1 MKDRLMKGAAVCC
14 ALFSVTMM
22 VVIFFYM
29 KTRTIV
35 YASEN
40 TLEEKDASFTEK
52 ISNLL
57 EVLPTTI
64 DVTYEPELKG
74 IKIPVTDA
82 ITEDKFALVPDM
94 INGNL
99 TIYLDGLSEGYYNE
113 QKPSIDPNMISYV
126 GVAHEDGATKL
137 RIQLKSV
144 YEYTIKK
151 ENGTLYVKLQRPK
164 EVFDMV
170 VLIDAGHDDE
180 DVGIN
185 ANGISEK
192 TLIMS
197 VIKKF
202 NDLKKDSKIGFY
214 FTKFASN
221 ELSVAEKN
229 NIIAL
234 TQADMLISIHAASDE
249 DVSQFGMNAYYN
261 ARLYTRG
268 LTGSMLADCLLRN
281 LAESVFGKANGIY
294 EANDNH
300 PVVLNTMVPA
310 VEIEIGHLT
319 NVDEATLLKDEEY
332 QLRIAQGI
340 YNGILEAKS
349 LSDIQ

>member
-202 NDLKKDSKIGFY
+202 NDLKKIVK
-214 FTKFASN
+214 
-221 ELSVAEKN
+221 SVF
-229 NIIAL
+229 I
-234 TQADMLISIHAASDE
+234 
-249 DVSQFGMNAYYN
+249 
-261 ARLYTRG
+261 
-268 LTGSMLADCLLRN
+268 LRN
-281 LAESVFGKANGIY
+281 LLQMNYPSLKRI
-294 EANDNH
+294 
-300 PVVLNTMVPA
+300 VLS
-310 VEIEIGHLT
+310 H
-319 NVDEATLLKDEEY
+319 
-332 QLRIAQGI
+332 
-340 YNGILEAKS
+340 
-349 LSDIQ
+349 